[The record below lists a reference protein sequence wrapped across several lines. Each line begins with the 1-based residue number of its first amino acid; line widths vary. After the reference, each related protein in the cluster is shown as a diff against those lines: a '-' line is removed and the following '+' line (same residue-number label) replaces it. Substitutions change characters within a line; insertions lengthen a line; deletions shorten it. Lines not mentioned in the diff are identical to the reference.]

1 MTNWLDKIKNS
12 LRDTKAKLKNAFSK
26 VQLDSP
32 KDYWHSCK
40 GCTKMMDKKQL
51 KQNFYCC
58 PNCSK
63 PQIVSPR
70 DRFQI
75 FFDNGQYEEL
85 NHKITTNHDPLDW
98 EDLKKYKDKV
108 KAARKTYKQD
118 SAVLC
123 AEGFLNGSKVQA
135 VVFNSQFLGGS
146 FGIPESQVFLKA
158 IDYSVENKLPF
169 IVFVAGGGMRVTSG
183 ALSLMGMPK
192 VVIGFNQLKENKIP
206 SISMF
211 CDPLAGGLT
220 CIFYMSDFSFA
231 EDASTRVIFSGRKT
245 IESVIGEKLDGKFGT
260 AEHCM
265 EKGFLDAIIPRS
277 EHREK
282 ISNLLSIMLHQKQ
295 ILNSE
300 QNAEA
305 SMDTK
310 RPISAA

>member
-1 MTNWLDKIKNS
+1 MTNWLDKIKNN

-26 VQLDSP
+26 IKLDSP

-40 GCTKMMDKKQL
+40 GCTKIIDKKQL

-70 DRFQI
+70 NRFEI
-75 FFDNGQYEEL
+75 FFDEGRYTEL
-85 NHKITTNHDPLDW
+85 NHKVTTSHDPTNW
-98 EDLKKYKDKV
+98 QDLTKYKDKV
-108 KAARKTYKQD
+108 KKAIKVHKQD
-118 SAVLC
+118 SALLC
-123 AEGFLNGSKVQA
+123 AEGLLNGLKVQ
-135 VVFNSQFLGGS
+135 VVAFNFKFLGGS

-158 IDYSVENKLPF
+158 VDYSVKNNLPF
-169 IVFVAGGGMRVTSG
+169 IVFITGGGMRVTSG
-183 ALSLMGMPK
+183 AALSLMGMPK

-211 CDPLAGGLT
+211 CEPAIAGGLT
-220 CIFYMSDFSFA
+220 CVFYMSDFSFA
-231 EDASTRVIFSGRKT
+231 ENASTQVIFSGRKT

-282 ISNLLSIMLHQKQ
+282 ISNLLSIMLHKDMSSTQVSGNT
-295 ILNSE
+295 I
-300 QNAEA
+300 EA
-305 SMDTK
+305 K
-310 RPISAA
+310 AVNQ